1 MKASSDSELAAR
13 MLLEIKAINF
23 NVENPFSLAS
33 GFLSPSYIDCRKI
46 ISYPKVRTKITELLT
61 KKIEKEIGVEVIQY
75 IIGGETAGIPFAS
88 LVAEKLQLPLAYVRK
103 KTKKYGKNKLIE
115 GEIFPDKESLLIEDL
130 MTDGKSKIDFLDKIR
145 AQNIKCSHGLVVFN
159 YDIFPET
166 KKRLKE
172 NKIKMHH
179 LTSWLD
185 VYDQIKENSA
195 FDKFTIKQIKNF
207 IDNPVKWSNERKRD
221 V

>member
-1 MKASSDSELAAR
+1 MKASSDSKMAAE
-13 MLLEIKAINF
+13 MLLEINAINF
-23 NVENPFSLAS
+23 NVENPFSLSS

-46 ISYPKVRTKITELLT
+46 ISYPKVRAKITELMT
-61 KKIEKEIGVEVIQY
+61 KKIEQEIGDQVIKY

-115 GEIFPDKESLLIEDL
+115 GEIFPGKECLLIEDL
-130 MTDGKSKIDFLDKIR
+130 MTDGKSKIDFLNKIR
-145 AQNIKCSHGLVVFN
+145 AHNIKCSHGMVVFN
-159 YDIFPET
+159 YGIFPET
-166 KKRLKE
+166 EKRLKK
-172 NKIKMHH
+172 NKIKIHY

-185 VYDQIKENSA
+185 VYDQIRENSA
-195 FDKFTIKQIKNF
+195 FDKFTIKQIKSF
-207 IDNPVKWSNERKRD
+207 IDNPIKWSDERKRN

>member
-1 MKASSDSELAAR
+1 MKASSDSKLAAR

-75 IIGGETAGIPFAS
+75 IIVGETAGIPFAS

-103 KTKKYGKNKLIE
+103 KTKEYGKNKLIE
-115 GEIFPDKESLLIEDL
+115 GEIFLDKESLLIEDL
-130 MTDGKSKIDFLDKIR
+130 MTDGKSKIDFLHKIR

-172 NKIKMHH
+172 NKIEMHH

-195 FDKFTIKQIKNF
+195 FDKFTIKQIENF

>member
-1 MKASSDSELAAR
+1 MKASTDSKLAAR

-115 GEIFPDKESLLIEDL
+115 GEIFTEKESLLIEDL
-130 MTDGKSKIDFLDKIR
+130 MTDGKSKIDFLNNIR

-172 NKIKMHH
+172 NKINMHH

-185 VYDQIKENSA
+185 VYNQIKENSA

-221 V
+221 I